1 MKDYILKINGHRYD
15 VSINEVN
22 DASTVANVTVNG
34 ISYTVDIEGGK
45 ALTGSKPQIAAA
57 PKETGLSVA
66 PQTANPTPKVGAV
79 APAGGHSIMCPLP
92 GTVLSLKV
100 KVGDTVSAGQTVA
113 VIEAMKMENNI
124 DADRSGKVSSIAV
137 SEGATV
143 AEGAVLLTID

>member
-22 DASTVANVTVNG
+22 DASTVAKVTVNG
-34 ISYTVDIEGGK
+34 IAYTVDIEGGK

-57 PKETGLSVA
+57 PAATGLSVA
-66 PQTANPTPKVGAV
+66 PQTAAPTPKVGAV
-79 APAGGHSIMCPLP
+79 APAGGHNILCPLP

-100 KVGDTVSAGQTVA
+100 KVGDSVAAGQTVA

-124 DADRSGKVSSIAV
+124 DADRAGKVTSIAV

-143 AEGAVLLTID
+143 AEGAVLLTLD

>member
-45 ALTGSKPQIAAA
+45 ALTGSKPQISAA
-57 PKETGLSVA
+57 PAATGLSVA
-66 PQTANPTPKVGAV
+66 PQTATPTPKVGAV
-79 APAGGHSIMCPLP
+79 APAGGHSILCPLP

-113 VIEAMKMENNI
+113 VIEVMKMENNI
-124 DADRSGKVSSIAV
+124 DADRSGKITSIAV
-137 SEGATV
+137 NEGATV
-143 AEGAVLLTID
+143 AEGAVLLTIE